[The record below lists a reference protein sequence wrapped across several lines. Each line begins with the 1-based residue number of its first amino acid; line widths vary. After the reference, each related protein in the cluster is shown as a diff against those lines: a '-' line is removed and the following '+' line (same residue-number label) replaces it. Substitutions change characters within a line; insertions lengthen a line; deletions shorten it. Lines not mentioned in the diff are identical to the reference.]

1 MDTHVVRQ
9 EAVDP
14 VDLPS
19 VARGL
24 SGTPVA
30 LTVNGTG
37 PVVDLEPRVSLLD
50 ALREHLELTSS
61 KKGGDQGR
69 RQPCQPAGCRPGCP
83 RCAPA
88 RPVARSAGMTVYVA
102 TALPLPTHGW
112 QPMGVRPPVGGRL
125 TVPSGAPEDGLLRL
139 GR

>member
-1 MDTHVVRQ
+1 MPSKLTPTTDLALNRRFQCPGHPETVSTGMEPHGVRQ
-9 EAVDP
+9 EAVDA

-50 ALREHLELTSS
+50 ALREHLAPTRST
-61 KKGGDQGR
+61 KGGDQGR

-88 RPVARSAGMTVYVA
+88 RPVARSAGMTV
-102 TALPLPTHGW
+102 
-112 QPMGVRPPVGGRL
+112 
-125 TVPSGAPEDGLLRL
+125 
-139 GR
+139 